1 MPTPFTAAITRTATA
16 GRKGDRTELLPVAH
30 VITSPETQ
38 LSYQIEG
45 LLGQGG
51 FGQVYLARRLGR
63 SSAVPEVLCI
73 KVSRRIDGWLREA
86 YFGQL
91 LDEHPRAI
99 RVFDAFPVTASA
111 RSILYCLAL
120 EYAQYGRSQRVPQAQ
135 RSPVGGIDR
144 ASRDRRRP
152 RRAREAAS
160 RTDAPPRSHAD
171 ERLRLRQPSSQ
182 AG

>member
-1 MPTPFTAAITRTATA
+1 MPTSFTAATTRTAGA
-16 GRKGDRTELLPVAH
+16 VRKGDRSELLPVAH

-63 SSAVPEVLCI
+63 SSAVPEVVCI
-73 KVSRRIDGWLREA
+73 KVSQRIDGWLREA

-91 LDEHPRAI
+91 LDGHPRAI
-99 RVFDAFPVTASA
+99 RVFDAFPVSASG

-120 EYAQYGRSQRVPQAQ
+120 EYRAVPETSARSSSATIARGRNQSRVVK
-135 RSPVGGIDR
+135 SP
-144 ASRDRRRP
+144 AS
-152 RRAREAAS
+152 S
-160 RTDAPPRSHAD
+160 RCSGSCT
-171 ERLRLRQPSSQ
+171 
-182 AG
+182 AGRCSTAI